1 MNYHSIYAHVQMIE
15 YMNKKIFFSKSDFQV
30 GIRATKQICGEIL
43 RKDPIPKLEECYA
56 LVRREYIRH
65 TMMKGEPK
73 NSEALAMVTQT
84 RSNQN

>member
-1 MNYHSIYAHVQMIE
+1 MLFRS
-15 YMNKKIFFSKSDFQV
+15 FFSKFDFQV